1 METFLYKLSTMKN
14 RIALISILMV
24 AIAIMS
30 FVVVREHEH
39 YKTIELGAEAP
50 LSEKRLMDV
59 SGEEFSLNDLKQ
71 ENGLCV
77 IFSCNTC
84 PFVIGSEGSQGW
96 EGRYNNVAKDC
107 EQYKVGMV
115 MVNSNEAKRT
125 AGDSMADMKK
135 RAKEKAFLS
144 KYVIDNNSEL
154 ANAFGA
160 KTTPHV
166 FLFDS
171 DMKLVYRGAIDDNHK
186 DPDFVDEAFLFD
198 AIDNLASGEEIDPAD
213 TKATGCSIKRVK
225 K

>member
-1 METFLYKLSTMKN
+1 MKT
-14 RIALISILMV
+14 RIVSILTV
-24 AIAIMS
+24 AIAVMS
-30 FVVVREHEH
+30 FVVVGDHEQ
-39 YKTIELGAEAP
+39 YKTIELGTDAP
-50 LSEKRLMDV
+50 LSDRIMMDV

-71 ENGLCV
+71 ENGLGV

-84 PFVIGSEGSQGW
+84 PFVVGSTGNQGW
-96 EGRYNNVAKDC
+96 EGRYNTVAKDC

-115 MVNSNEAKRT
+115 MVNSNEARRT
-125 AGDSMADMKK
+125 AGDSMEDMKK

-171 DMKLVYRGAIDDNHK
+171 DMKLVYRGSIDDNHK

-198 AIDNLASGEEIDPAD
+198 AIDNLASGEDIDPAD

-225 K
+225 N

>member
-1 METFLYKLSTMKN
+1 MKT
-14 RIALISILMV
+14 RIVSILTV
-24 AIAIMS
+24 AIAVMS
-30 FVVVREHEH
+30 FVVVGDHEQ
-39 YKTIELGAEAP
+39 YKTIELGTDAP
-50 LSEKRLMDV
+50 LSDRIMMDV

-84 PFVIGSEGSQGW
+84 PFVVGSTGNQGW
-96 EGRYNNVAKDC
+96 EGRYNTVAKDC

-115 MVNSNEAKRT
+115 MVNSNEARRT
-125 AGDSMADMKK
+125 AGDSMEDMKK

-171 DMKLVYRGAIDDNHK
+171 DMKLVYRGSIDNNHK

-198 AIDNLASGEEIDPAD
+198 AIDSLASGEEIDPAD

-225 K
+225 N

>member
-1 METFLYKLSTMKN
+1 MKT
-14 RIALISILMV
+14 RIVSILTV
-24 AIAIMS
+24 AIAVMS
-30 FVVVREHEH
+30 FVVVGDHEQ
-39 YKTIELGAEAP
+39 YKTIELGTDAP
-50 LSEKRLMDV
+50 LSDRIMMDV

-84 PFVIGSEGSQGW
+84 PFVVGSTGNQGW
-96 EGRYNNVAKDC
+96 EGRYNTVAKDC

-115 MVNSNEAKRT
+115 MVNSNEARRT
-125 AGDSMADMKK
+125 AGDSMEDMKK

-171 DMKLVYRGAIDDNHK
+171 DMKLVYRGSIDNNHK

-198 AIDNLASGEEIDPAD
+198 AIDNLASGEDIDPAD

-225 K
+225 N

>member
-1 METFLYKLSTMKN
+1 MKTRILS
-14 RIALISILMV
+14 LLMV
-24 AIAIMS
+24 AIAVMS
-30 FVVVREHEH
+30 FVAVGDYEQ
-39 YKTIELGAEAP
+39 YKTIELGANAP

-59 SGEEFSLNDLKQ
+59 SGEEYSLNDLKQ
-71 ENGLCV
+71 ANGLCV

-84 PFVIGSEGSQGW
+84 PFVVGSKDNQGW

-107 EQYKVGMV
+107 EKYKVGMV
-115 MVNSNEAKRT
+115 MVNSNEARRT
-125 AGDSMADMKK
+125 AGDSMEDMKN
-135 RAKEKAFLS
+135 RAKEKAFPS

-154 ANAFGA
+154 ANAFSA

-186 DPDFVDEAFLFD
+186 NPDFVDEAFLFD

-213 TKATGCSIKRVK
+213 TKATGCSIKRIK
-225 K
+225 N

>member
-1 METFLYKLSTMKN
+1 MKT
-14 RIALISILMV
+14 RIVSILTV
-24 AIAIMS
+24 AIAVMS
-30 FVVVREHEH
+30 FVVVGDHEQ
-39 YKTIELGAEAP
+39 YKTIELGTDAP
-50 LSEKRLMDV
+50 LSDRIMMDV

-71 ENGLCV
+71 ENGLGV

-84 PFVIGSEGSQGW
+84 PFVVGSTGNQGW
-96 EGRYNNVAKDC
+96 EGRYNTVAKDC

-115 MVNSNEAKRT
+115 MVNSNEARRT
-125 AGDSMADMKK
+125 AGDSMEDMKK

-171 DMKLVYRGAIDDNHK
+171 DMKLVYRGSIDGNHK

-225 K
+225 N

>member
-1 METFLYKLSTMKN
+1 MKT
-14 RIALISILMV
+14 RIVSILTV
-24 AIAIMS
+24 AIAVMS
-30 FVVVREHEH
+30 FVVVGDHEQ
-39 YKTIELGAEAP
+39 YKTIELGTDAP
-50 LSEKRLMDV
+50 LSDRIMMDV

-84 PFVIGSEGSQGW
+84 PFVVGSTGNQGW
-96 EGRYNNVAKDC
+96 EGRYNTVAKDC

-115 MVNSNEAKRT
+115 MVNSNEARRT
-125 AGDSMADMKK
+125 AGDSMEDMKK

-171 DMKLVYRGAIDDNHK
+171 DMKLVYRGSIDNNHK
-186 DPDFVDEAFLFD
+186 DPDFVAEAFLFD

-225 K
+225 N

>member
-1 METFLYKLSTMKN
+1 MKT
-14 RIALISILMV
+14 RIVSILTV
-24 AIAIMS
+24 AIAVMS
-30 FVVVREHEH
+30 FVVVGDHEQ
-39 YKTIELGAEAP
+39 YKTIELGTDAP
-50 LSEKRLMDV
+50 LSDRIMMDV

-71 ENGLCV
+71 ENGLGV

-84 PFVIGSEGSQGW
+84 PFVVGSTGNQGW
-96 EGRYNNVAKDC
+96 EGRYNTVAKDC

-115 MVNSNEAKRT
+115 MVNSNEARRT
-125 AGDSMADMKK
+125 AGDSMEDMKK

-171 DMKLVYRGAIDDNHK
+171 DMKLVYRGSIDNNHK

-225 K
+225 N